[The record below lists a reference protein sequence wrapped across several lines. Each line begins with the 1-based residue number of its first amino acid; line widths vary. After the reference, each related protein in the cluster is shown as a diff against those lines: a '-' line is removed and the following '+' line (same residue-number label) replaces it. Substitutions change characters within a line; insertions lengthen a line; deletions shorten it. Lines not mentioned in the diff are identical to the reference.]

1 MELMEFD
8 MSLPNSASRVGPQT
22 LWPTVSNYAI
32 PIAASSSSS
41 DRDKP
46 AAVMY
51 FLDSGGGSMPQLIS
65 AKQALWFTATASE
78 INPDGR

>member
-22 LWPTVSNYAI
+22 LWPSVSNYAI
-32 PIAASSSSS
+32 PIAASSSS
-41 DRDKP
+41 DTDKP
-46 AAVMY
+46 AAVLY